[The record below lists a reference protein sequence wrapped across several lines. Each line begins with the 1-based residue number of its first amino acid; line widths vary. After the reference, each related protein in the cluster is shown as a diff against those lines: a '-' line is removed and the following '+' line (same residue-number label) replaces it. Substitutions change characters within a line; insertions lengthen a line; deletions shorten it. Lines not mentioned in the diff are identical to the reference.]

1 MRNTYRFRICSYHKI
16 MILMEMI
23 EMVYENEYIYE
34 KEIMSSFFNIMNMK
48 TKLLENEKKSKKTG
62 LMFLLFN
69 QQEDN
74 IFFLCDLLIVT
85 LEDTMKDLEDGFF
98 KIIKKSRKITNEI
111 NELNVEIKFG
121 NQLIFD
127 MMELMKN
134 YDNKMTRYPRCH
146 HYENKIHTQLFTELG
161 DILICKECVGLIE
174 EAWCLYVK
182 DYFLIEKITRMIK
195 LRTPPF

>member
-1 MRNTYRFRICSYHKI
+1 M
-16 MILMEMI
+16 
-23 EMVYENEYIYE
+23 
-34 KEIMSSFFNIMNMK
+34 
-48 TKLLENEKKSKKTG
+48 
-62 LMFLLFN
+62 
-69 QQEDN
+69 
-74 IFFLCDLLIVT
+74 CDLLIVT
-85 LEDTMKDLEDGFF
+85 LEDSIKDSEDGFF
-98 KIIKKSRKITNEI
+98 QIIKKSRRITNKI

-161 DILICKECVGLIE
+161 DILICKECAGLIE
-174 EAWCLYVK
+174 ETWFLYVK